1 MFNFNSKKNIF
12 VGLAWPYVN
21 GDIHIGH
28 LAGYLLPAD
37 YFARFHRLIG
47 NNVLMVSGADCHG
60 TPISIEADK
69 LNIKPELV
77 VERYYQEHLK
87 LIEKADLNFD
97 IYTKTIT
104 ENHKNTVQGLFLK
117 LLNQGYIIRKV
128 TKQFYSINENKFLPD
143 RYVEGVCPFCGN
155 TETRSDQCDSC
166 GKIID
171 PEELINPLSK
181 LTKSPV
187 ILKETEHYFLDWP
200 QLTPFLK
207 KYYTIYKKNWR
218 PWIQAETGQWL
229 KRGLKPTAITR
240 DLDWGIELPIDRIPK
255 DMLID
260 NIETKRIYVWFEAV
274 IGYLSASIEWD
285 KEKYKDFWYN
295 TKSKHYYFMGKDNLV
310 FHTLFWPGELYG
322 FDKKI
327 HLPDVCVINQ
337 FLTLEGL
344 KFSKSKGITVDAQ
357 YILDTYG
364 SDQVRFYFTSIMPEE
379 NDASFSWT
387 DFQSRIN
394 DVLIAN
400 FGNFVNR
407 TLTLAKDIKVS
418 DNVNLD
424 KELTSQSEKSF
435 SRIWKALENNHFK
448 DYYTEFVNFSSFA
461 NKYISVQKPWSLKE
475 TDPNKFKDIISN
487 CLYLVLCLDL
497 FSKPILTKGTVKLEE
512 MLGINISLWPTNKKL
527 VSFIKGLLTH
537 INISTITPLYQK
549 IEKEQILSEQ
559 QKISKQ

>member
-1 MFNFNSKKNIF
+1 MINLQPKKNIF

-21 GDIHIGH
+21 GDIHVGH
-28 LAGYLLPAD
+28 LAGYLLPGD
-37 YFARFHRLIG
+37 YFSRFHRLIG

-60 TPISIEADK
+60 TPISLEADK
-69 LNIKPELV
+69 LNIKPEVV
-77 VERYYQEHLK
+77 VEKYYKEHLK
-87 LIEKADLNFD
+87 LIEKADLNFN
-97 IYTKTIT
+97 IYTKTTT
-104 ENHKNTVQGLFLK
+104 ENHKQVVQDLFLK
-117 LLNQGYIIRKV
+117 LLTQGYIIRKV
-128 TKQFYSINENKFLPD
+128 TKQFYSINESKFLPD

-155 TETRSDQCDSC
+155 AETRSDQCDSC

-171 PEELINPLSK
+171 PEELIQPISK
-181 LTKSPV
+181 LTQSPV
-187 ILKETEHYFLDWP
+187 ILKETEHYFLDWSKLDP
-200 QLTPFLK
+200 VLK
-207 KYYTIYKKNWR
+207 KYYAAYKKNWR

-240 DLDWGIELPIDRIPK
+240 DLDWGIALPIDSIPK

-260 NIETKRIYVWFEAV
+260 NIETKSIYVWFEAV

-285 KEKYKDFWYN
+285 EKKYKDFWYN

-310 FHTLFWPGELYG
+310 FHTLFWPGELWAY
-322 FDKKI
+322 DKKI

-379 NDASFSWT
+379 SDASFSWS

-418 DNVNLD
+418 SKVNLD
-424 KELTSQSEKSF
+424 KGVINQSEKSF
-435 SRIWKALENNHFK
+435 SNIWKALENNHFK

-461 NKYISVQKPWSLKE
+461 NKYISLQKPWSLQE
-475 TDPNKFKDIISN
+475 TDANKFEEIMSN
-487 CLYLVLCLDL
+487 CLYLVLCLNL
-497 FSKPILTKGTVKLEE
+497 FGKPVLTKGTIKLEK
-512 MLGINISLWPTNKKL
+512 MLGIDISSWPTNKKL
-527 VSFIKGLLTH
+527 VSFIKEVL
-537 INISTITPLYQK
+537 IQVNVKNISPLYQK
-549 IEKEQILSEQ
+549 IEGEQILDEQ